1 MANALQ
7 ITVKETKSALTSL
20 LLKQRSNIG
29 RKKIDLLLVLLN
41 HPDGLNKTEL
51 SYKVGISH
59 NTANKW
65 RKFYEQGGIATLL
78 GDNRKGGNRP
88 SVIESPIRSAIDKRV
103 HNAKGAPKS
112 YAELQR
118 WVSLK
123 FGKELPYNTLRNY
136 LIRKHKTKP
145 KVARKSHINKD
156 DSAAALFKKTGSGA

>member
-1 MANALQ
+1 MAKPLQ
-7 ITVKETKSALTSL
+7 ITVKETRTELTNLLSRQKSNVS
-20 LLKQRSNIG
+20 
-29 RKKIDLLLVLLN
+29 RKKIDLLLVLLK
-41 HPDGLNKTEL
+41 HPEGLNKIEL
-51 SYKVGISH
+51 SHKVGISH

-65 RKFYEQGGIATLL
+65 RKQYEQGGIAALL
-78 GDNRKGGNRP
+78 EDSRKGGNRP
-88 SVIESPIRSAIDKRV
+88 SVIEAPIKSAIDKRV

-118 WVSLK
+118 WIALK

-156 DSAAALFKKTGSGA
+156 DNAAALFKKTGSGA

>member
-1 MANALQ
+1 MAKALQ
-7 ITVKETKSALTSL
+7 ITITETKAELTNL
-20 LLKQRSNIG
+20 LLHQKNNTN
-29 RKKIDLLLVLLN
+29 RKKIDLLLVLLKY
-41 HPDGLNKTEL
+41 PDGLNKIEL
-51 SYKVGISH
+51 SHKVGISH

-65 RKFYEQGGIATLL
+65 RKQYEQGGIAVLL

-88 SVIESPIRSAIDKRV
+88 SVIEAPIRNAIDKRV

-118 WVSLK
+118 WVALK

-136 LIRKHKTKP
+136 LVRKFKTKP

-156 DSAAALFKKTGSGA
+156 DNAAALFKKTGSGA